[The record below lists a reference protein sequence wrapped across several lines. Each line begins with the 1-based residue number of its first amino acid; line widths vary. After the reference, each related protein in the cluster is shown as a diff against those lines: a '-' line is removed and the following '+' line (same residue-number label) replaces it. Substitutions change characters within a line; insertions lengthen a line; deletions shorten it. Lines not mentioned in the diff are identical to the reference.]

1 MTEFERA
8 TIRWHEFVLAHHG
21 GKDLLAGLRLKQHF
35 GAVERATKQVR
46 PELYDPTNVSFF
58 WDGRK
63 ARRDAAEKS
72 EKA

>member
-35 GAVERATKQVR
+35 EAVERATKQVR
-46 PELYDPTNVSFF
+46 PELYDPANASFF

-63 ARRDAAEKS
+63 PRRAKS